1 MEAQQKQEAA
11 SVCLSFF
18 FACLFVLLFCMFVSE
33 VKDNI
38 FIVSHKKQNKGR
50 EKCPLINTKRAKT
63 IIKMKSCRTRQQKI
77 E

>member
-1 MEAQQKQEAA
+1 
-11 SVCLSFF
+11 
-18 FACLFVLLFCMFVSE
+18 MFVSE

-77 E
+77 EYNRAKQTVLQDANLKSDFLVTCN